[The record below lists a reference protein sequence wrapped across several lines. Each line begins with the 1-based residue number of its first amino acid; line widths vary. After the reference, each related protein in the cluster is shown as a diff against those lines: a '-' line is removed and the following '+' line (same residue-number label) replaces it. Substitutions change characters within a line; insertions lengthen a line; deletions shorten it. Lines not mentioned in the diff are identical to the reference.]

1 MNKSIPYILCVD
13 DDLVNNELVEIYLED
28 DYEVK
33 CVSNGQECLD
43 AVLQRE
49 PDLILLDVMMP
60 VMGGKEVCNRLKNS
74 RETKHIPIVVLSA
87 QSYEDDIKIMLDL
100 GVYSYITKPFD
111 SKQLKKIIDDY
122 FYYQIS
128 HSIRM

>member
-1 MNKSIPYILCVD
+1 MNKKIPYILCAD
-13 DDLVNNELVEIYLED
+13 DDSVNNELVELYLED

-43 AVLQRE
+43 TVLQCK

-60 VMGGKEVCNRLKNS
+60 VMGGKEVCDRLKNS
-74 RETKHIPIVVLSA
+74 PDTKHIPIIVLSA
-87 QSYEDDIKIMLDL
+87 QSYENDIKSMLSL
-100 GVYSYITKPFD
+100 GVYNYITKPFD

-122 FYYQIS
+122 FTTQ
-128 HSIRM
+128 